1 MTRATTLARDAAFT
15 RRIRR
20 IRRRCGRRALPRL
33 VRARAKHSGAGR
45 GVGAPVV
52 VEKRKLFPS
61 QSRRRGVIG
70 TTNSAT
76 TMRTR
81 TTREDDERAS
91 DLAASRDR
99 SKCKIDWRTRNRK
112 IATEM
117 RTITR
122 QREERRTVGRIEE
135 GVTGS
140 RTNTKHRVEDREEEE
155 TEDGVI
161 IISSDLVCSLEN

>member
-1 MTRATTLARDAAFT
+1 
-15 RRIRR
+15 
-20 IRRRCGRRALPRL
+20 
-33 VRARAKHSGAGR
+33 
-45 GVGAPVV
+45 
-52 VEKRKLFPS
+52 
-61 QSRRRGVIG
+61 
-70 TTNSAT
+70 
-76 TMRTR
+76 MRTR

-99 SKCKIDWRTRNRK
+99 SRCKIDWRTRNRE

-122 QREERRTVGRIEE
+122 QREERRTVEIIEE

-140 RTNTKHRVEDREEEE
+140 RTNTKHRVEDQEEEE
-155 TEDGVI
+155 IEDGVI